1 MAKKKN
7 NQAII
12 YNIETFNTEIDYEKL
27 EETIVKA
34 LIKIDEQKE
43 LHEKQKTEELE
54 KEALRQRFK
63 ALGCENDFDENGNPK
78 TKVANL
84 KIVWKFL
91 WAKESFLKEIK
102 TIDFCVNSI
111 VAFFFSIIEKLL
123 YFVSFGLFVFGI
135 ANIFQFTTSLFQ
147 FAEKLNYPWHG
158 TMCIIIA
165 ITLFFF
171 TRTIIRAMKIDCK
184 YNEDS
189 NYMLNFL
196 AVIIA
201 VMAIIVSIFA

>member
-1 MAKKKN
+1 MAKKKSN
-7 NQAII
+7 PTVVN
-12 YNIETFNTEIDYEKL
+12 NIESVNMELDYDKL
-27 EETIVKA
+27 AEAIVKA
-34 LIKIDEQKE
+34 QQKAEEQKE
-43 LHEKQKTEELE
+43 ILKQQKEDELE
-54 KEALRQRFK
+54 KDAFRQRCK

-102 TIDFCVNSI
+102 TIDFCVNNL

-147 FAEKLNYPWHG
+147 FAEELNYPWLG

-165 ITLFFF
+165 IPLFFF
-171 TRTIIRAMKIDCK
+171 SRTIIRAMKIDCK

-201 VMAIIVSIFA
+201 VMAIIVSIFV